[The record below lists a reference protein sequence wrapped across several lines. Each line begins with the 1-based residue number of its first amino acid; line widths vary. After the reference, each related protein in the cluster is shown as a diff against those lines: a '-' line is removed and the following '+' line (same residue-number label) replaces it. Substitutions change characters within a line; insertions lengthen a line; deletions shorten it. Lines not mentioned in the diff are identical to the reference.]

1 MELNN
6 PLLDWK
12 GFGLWLDE
20 NKGNMSNRELARRVG
35 LSPAQIGNILAGT
48 SKTTTENIILLAQ
61 HIGKSQQEAFMVLGA
76 EKPSMSKED
85 VEIISAS
92 RSVPPG
98 RRAEFVQLVKA
109 AASVYQAA
117 GV

>member
-12 GFGLWLDE
+12 AFGSWLDD
-20 NKGNMSNRELARRVG
+20 NKGSMSNRELARRVG

-48 SKTTTENIILLAQ
+48 SKTTTENVVTLAQ
-61 HIGKSQQEAFMVLGA
+61 AIGKSEREAFMILGA
-76 EKPSMSKED
+76 EKPTMSKDD

-92 RSVPPG
+92 RSVPPS
-98 RRAEFVQLVKA
+98 RKAEFVRLVKA
-109 AASVYQAA
+109 AASVYQTA
-117 GV
+117 

>member
-1 MELNN
+1 VELNN
-6 PLLDWK
+6 PMLDWSAFGRWIDETK
-12 GFGLWLDE
+12 GS
-20 NKGNMSNRELARRVG
+20 MSNRELARRVE
-35 LSPAQIGNILAGT
+35 LSPTQVGNIIDAK
-48 SKTTTENIILLAQ
+48 SRTTYEMVIKLAQ
-61 HIGKSQQEAFMVLGA
+61 AIGKSEREAFMVLGA